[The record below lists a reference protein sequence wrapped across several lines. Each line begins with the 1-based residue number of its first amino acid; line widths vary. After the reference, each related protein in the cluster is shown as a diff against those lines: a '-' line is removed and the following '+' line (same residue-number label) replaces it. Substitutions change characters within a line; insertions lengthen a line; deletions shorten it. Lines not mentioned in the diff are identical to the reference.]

1 MFIMRRFGWAE
12 EREIALVERG
22 GGGGRGKEERRCGK
36 RDKYPSLQCRDK
48 YVPTTTTVGLM
59 QPESHGR
66 HIRILS

>member
-1 MFIMRRFGWAE
+1 MRRFGWAE
-12 EREIALVERG
+12 EQDIL
-22 GGGGRGKEERRCGK
+22 
-36 RDKYPSLQCRDK
+36 SFQCRDK